1 MEPLLWDHIKM
12 YQKEINKGT
21 KGNESLPA
29 AFGKWTDATPLQEE
43 EEEKKELR
51 VQVRCCFTSTDR
63 DHIKDY

>member
-43 EEEKKELR
+43 EEEEKK
-51 VQVRCCFTSTDR
+51 S
-63 DHIKDY
+63 